1 MSDPLTL
8 PIRYA
13 VFAVVAT
20 VTNLFIQRLILAWN
34 SDNLGF
40 ALAVLAGTASGLIV
54 KYFLDKHWIF
64 MDATTGLKSTGTQVF
79 WYTATGIVT
88 TAIFWSFET
97 VFWLTWHTTLMREL
111 GAVIGLMI
119 AYIIKY
125 CLDRKYVF
133 NPSCARI

>member
-34 SDNLGF
+34 SNNLGF
-40 ALAVLAGTASGLIV
+40 ALAVLAGTASGLVV

-64 MDATTGLKSTGTQVF
+64 MDATT
-79 WYTATGIVT
+79 
-88 TAIFWSFET
+88 
-97 VFWLTWHTTLMREL
+97 
-111 GAVIGLMI
+111 
-119 AYIIKY
+119 
-125 CLDRKYVF
+125 
-133 NPSCARI
+133 